1 MDVGGGSP
9 TILIFSDSV
18 DGASA
23 AVRHAEAHGGKVAA
37 TLPLT
42 GALDRLDPQLSV
54 DLVIIDVSR
63 DHGEPLDEL
72 LRRVDRAARHRH
84 FSSVVVASPHV
95 LDIVLARVG
104 HEDVELVVGRDS
116 RALEEVIADRLS
128 AEGTVLQDVR
138 LKGLSGLPQ
147 LSAMPPLPDTLTR
160 GLGMP
165 LREEREPYGLTA
177 GDESVTTDRM
187 LLDAAA
193 IRDMIRARRMREH
206 LFGHGLFAD
215 PAWDILLD
223 LTAARLE
230 GRAVAVSSLCIA
242 AAVPATTALRW
253 IKQLTDAGLLRRVAD
268 PEDGRRVFIELTD
281 RAARAMGDYF
291 DAVPWPRR
299 E

>member
-1 MDVGGGSP
+1 
-9 TILIFSDSV
+9 LIFSDSA

-42 GALDRLDPQLSV
+42 GALDQLDPQLPV

-84 FSSVVVASPHV
+84 FSSVVVAAPDV

-104 HEDVELVVGRDS
+104 HEDVDLIVGRDS
-116 RALEEVIADRLS
+116 RALEEVIAERLA
-128 AEGTVLQDVR
+128 AEANVLRDVR
-138 LKGLSGLPQ
+138 LNGAIGALLHP
-147 LSAMPPLPDTLTR
+147 AMPPLPDTLTR
-160 GLGMP
+160 GLGLP
-165 LREEREPYGLTA
+165 LREEREAYRLDA
-177 GDESVTTDRM
+177 GNPPEVVERM
-187 LLDAAA
+187 LLDAAT

-230 GRAVAVSSLCIA
+230 GRPVAVSSLCIA

-253 IKQLTDAGLLRRVAD
+253 IKQLTDAGLLHRVAD

-281 RAARAMGDYF
+281 RAARAMGEYF

-299 E
+299 G

>member
-1 MDVGGGSP
+1 M
-9 TILIFSDSV
+9 IFSDSA

-37 TLPLT
+37 TLPLM
-42 GALDRLDPQLSV
+42 GALDRLDPQLPV

-84 FSSVVVASPHV
+84 FSSVVVASPDV

-104 HEDVELVVGRDS
+104 HEDVDLVVGRDS
-116 RALEEVIADRLS
+116 RALEEVIAERLA
-128 AEGTVLQDVR
+128 AETKVLQEVR
-138 LKGLSGLPQ
+138 LKGAVGELLHPV
-147 LSAMPPLPDTLTR
+147 MPPLPDTLTR
-160 GLGMP
+160 GLGLP
-165 LREEREPYGLTA
+165 LREEREAYRLAA
-177 GDESVTTDRM
+177 GNPPEVVERT
-187 LLDAAA
+187 LLDAAT

-230 GRAVAVSSLCIA
+230 GRPVAVSSLCIA

-253 IKQLTDAGLLRRVAD
+253 IKQLTDAGLLHRVAD

-281 RAARAMGDYF
+281 RAARAMGEYF

-299 E
+299 G

>member
-9 TILIFSDSV
+9 TILIFSDSA

-42 GALDRLDPQLSV
+42 GALDRLDPDFAV

-72 LRRVDRAARHRH
+72 LRRVDRAARHRR
-84 FSSVVVASPHV
+84 FSSVVVASPDV

-116 RALEEVIADRLS
+116 RALEEVIADRLATES
-128 AEGTVLQDVR
+128 HVLQDLR
-138 LKGLSGLPQ
+138 MNGTAGSGPWG
-147 LSAMPPLPDTLTR
+147 AMPPLPDTLTR
-160 GLGMP
+160 GLDLP
-165 LREEREPYGLTA
+165 LREEREAYRLDA
-177 GDESVTTDRM
+177 GDDPEAIERM
-187 LLDAAA
+187 ILDAAA

-230 GRAVAVSSLCIA
+230 GRPVAVSSLCIA

-281 RAARAMGDYF
+281 RAARAMEEYF

-299 E
+299 V

>member
-1 MDVGGGSP
+1 
-9 TILIFSDSV
+9 LIFSDSA

-42 GALDRLDPQLSV
+42 GALDRLDPQLPV

-84 FSSVVVASPHV
+84 FSSVVVASPDV

-104 HEDVELVVGRDS
+104 HEDVDLVVGRDS
-116 RALEEVIADRLS
+116 RALEEVIAERLA
-128 AEGTVLQDVR
+128 AETNILQEVR
-138 LKGLSGLPQ
+138 LNGAVEELLHP
-147 LSAMPPLPDTLTR
+147 AMPPLPDTLTR
-160 GLGMP
+160 GLGLP
-165 LREEREPYGLTA
+165 LREEREAYRLAA
-177 GDESVTTDRM
+177 GNPPEVIERM
-187 LLDAAA
+187 LLDAAT

-230 GRAVAVSSLCIA
+230 GRPVAVSSLCIA

-253 IKQLTDAGLLRRVAD
+253 IKQLTDAGLLHRVAD

-281 RAARAMGDYF
+281 RAARAMGEYF

-299 E
+299 G

>member
-1 MDVGGGSP
+1 MDVGGASP
-9 TILIFSDSV
+9 TILIFSDSA

-23 AVRHAEAHGGKVAA
+23 AVRHAEAYGGRVAA

-42 GALDRLDPQLSV
+42 GSLDRLDPHLPV
-54 DLVIIDVSR
+54 DLVIIDVSQ

-84 FSSVVVASPHV
+84 FSSVVVAAPDV

-104 HEDVELVVGRDS
+104 HEDVDLVVGRDS

-128 AEGTVLQDVR
+128 TEGNVLQGFR
-138 LKGLSGLPQ
+138 PNATPGTSPLP
-147 LSAMPPLPDTLTR
+147 AMPPLPDTLTR
-160 GLGMP
+160 GLGLP
-165 LREEREPYGLTA
+165 LREEREAYRLDA
-177 GDESVTTDRM
+177 GDEPEAVERM
-187 LLDAAA
+187 MLDAAT

-230 GRAVAVSSLCIA
+230 GRPVAVSSLCIA

-253 IKQLTDAGLLRRVAD
+253 IKQLTDAGLLHRVAD

-281 RAARAMGDYF
+281 RAARAMGEYF

-299 E
+299 G

>member
-23 AVRHAEAHGGKVAA
+23 AVRHAEAHGGRVAA

-42 GALDRLDPQLSV
+42 GALDRLDPQMSV

-84 FSSVVVASPHV
+84 FSSVVVASPDV

-128 AEGTVLQDVR
+128 GEGTVLQDVR
-138 LKGLSGLPQ
+138 LKGLSGLPP
-147 LSAMPPLPDTLTR
+147 LSAMPPLPATLTR

>member
-84 FSSVVVASPHV
+84 FSSVVVASPDV

>member
-84 FSSVVVASPHV
+84 FSSVVVASPDV

-138 LKGLSGLPQ
+138 LKGLLGLPQ